1 MQSAASRGA
10 VIQEEGEPLLPLS
23 EPHIKQLLAVRWGGR
38 HGGNSSSPWSQY
50 IERRSKEVVVK
61 IETGSL
67 HVPLNTLESRAS
79 LAARC
84 ANPDGEEVFI
94 VTIFG
99 EDTGLAIVAPQVA
112 HTQQRLA
119 NAHRCCEGRGCR
131 SGIPRM
137 CTSRLTFSASLNTQ
151 PSICDNLPSDAGA
164 TARCKNVVRSQR
176 CRHERRE
183 LLQCRARRSQSG
195 I

>member
-1 MQSAASRGA
+1 MENKVQSAASRGA
-10 VIQEEGEPLLPLS
+10 VIREEGEPLLPLS

-94 VTIFG
+94 VTSARTHWPGHCSSAGSPHAAALG
-99 EDTGLAIVAPQVA
+99 E
-112 HTQQRLA
+112 R
-119 NAHRCCEGRGCR
+119 
-131 SGIPRM
+131 
-137 CTSRLTFSASLNTQ
+137 ASL
-151 PSICDNLPSDAGA
+151 L
-164 TARCKNVVRSQR
+164 
-176 CRHERRE
+176 
-183 LLQCRARRSQSG
+183 
-195 I
+195 